1 MPVRGV
7 KSVELKQGGQS
18 ENWPVMEGAL
28 FIYPHKRAHLYICPY
43 NFIVLSPQ
51 HKDGE
56 RYFSCSTCFKQKC
69 ACLLIKKAQFKHHC
83 LHCFLF
89 FCYLS
94 LAPVCHLLAPFSLCG
109 CTEDWRE
116 NSTSRSS
123 ACEARRSTRF
133 SKVN

>member
-1 MPVRGV
+1 MAVCLLTSSPLCGGQRCMHTGTRVHVSTYIVPVRGV

-18 ENWPVMEGAL
+18 EKWPVMEGAL

-56 RYFSCSTCFKQKC
+56 KYFSCSTCFKQKC
-69 ACLLIKKAQFKHHC
+69 ACLLIKKAPFKHHC

-89 FCYLS
+89 LLFILGPCMSFVSS
-94 LAPVCHLLAPFSLCG
+94 L
-109 CTEDWRE
+109 
-116 NSTSRSS
+116 
-123 ACEARRSTRF
+123 
-133 SKVN
+133 